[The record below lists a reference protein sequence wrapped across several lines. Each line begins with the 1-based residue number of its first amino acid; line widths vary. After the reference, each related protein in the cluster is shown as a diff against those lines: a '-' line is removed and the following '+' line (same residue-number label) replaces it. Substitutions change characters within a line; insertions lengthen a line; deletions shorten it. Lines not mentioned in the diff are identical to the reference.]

1 MDPLLLF
8 DELENDLNLLI
19 TEIKKKKIHIKEK
32 IEICIIKIKN
42 YNSIITSNK
51 SNLLNSF
58 EFPLDEIIDI
68 INIGANIDSQKIT
81 YICLTCLQRVLLY
94 ILYLI
99 DNKDIIKKFKEIN
112 IEAQIEK
119 ITNKLFDLTFNDDK
133 KILVKILQI
142 TLTAF
147 SPQYIEYYNRDIID
161 TLLKILYSIYYS
173 SLHDNAHILYQTCCA
188 AYKQLLNSLIDI
200 CNKESL
206 DNITESSI
214 SKEDDITD
222 VKNEHIKN
230 NNDHNNTNLNE
241 IENDDLKNI
250 DFYFENF
257 HLQYDVNNPIDLIN
271 IPNFKNTNNMKNKNK
286 LLSLIHY
293 LCYCCFVNIRSKY
306 YLDSSSSSFECDSSN
321 KNNKMNIN
329 EKPDNACVKKDYNL
343 ETNIKSTNEN
353 NNNSLSNINE
363 QLDNKYKNNKL
374 LSGKENE
381 AKNIEDTQI
390 INNNI
395 SSEFDK
401 ELKKASFSSN
411 NINNNHNNSKES
423 NFNNVDNNTNN
434 AIYNSSINSN
444 NKSQF
449 SSEKIKNSNKKN
461 DINGNIYNRNQK
473 DGNKNIYNAKK
484 YNIKDFF
491 KILKNSNS
499 KIYNNNNKNNFDM
512 FSDNMN
518 IDSYKLKNNILS
530 SYNKNNLILPLNFC
544 LDLLYIFLNNY
555 EHFLDNYEFFKLL
568 KFEIAYIILISLK
581 SNLHIDIFYRCLKIF
596 IIICHKYFQYFLGEI
611 KFLLINLIQ
620 YLSLT
625 KNFSKIYIV
634 LNFFFYLFDNTL
646 TVFNMYKYFYSPMD
660 NTSIKNNDNNTRIKN
675 NDNNTNTNLN
685 KQIKN
690 NDNIKSDEGP
700 KGKSKKKKKKKKK
713 KKINHEATH
722 IPEDTKND
730 MDKNKEENL
739 HCEKTNLNIGEDK
752 EKYIQND
759 VNNKKLPLINSKQNI
774 YEEKKKISEKTVN
787 TEDNSIDSGI
797 NIEYQMN
804 YCKDDDNGFI
814 FIKIV
819 ECISKIIHELL
830 FLYSIDI
837 TKIYPHLKIFKYD
850 RVYTSKKTE
859 VHIFN
864 KTGNHKSSNNN
875 VEGQNIDNKNEESI
889 KSGSND
895 GVHTNGKN
903 YYSNQEI
910 EVIKN
915 KNNYYR
921 KRENKDNEHQ
931 MCFYNF
937 LNYPLILPNN
947 SANPREDFYLYKFS
961 TEKKTN
967 KAMFDYLYYNNIDEI
982 ILLASSIDNIL
993 SLINSFY
1000 VILLNILTKSFNQ
1013 YCFAA
1018 IDLNDEHSLYEERKL
1033 SSNCKNGILQYS
1045 MNLLD
1050 THKNESKCKSI
1061 KSLTSSTYIQS
1072 DNTSNFEYEIDRRI
1086 KYYNNNS
1093 YNNTDNYTIDHKN
1106 HHTSINNNQQE
1117 KVEFNSISICPQ
1129 GNDNAQNGILTYNE
1143 DDNNISYKNII
1154 KSYNIECD
1162 DKNGGKNNSYTEQLS
1177 LFNSVFNLTCRYFI
1191 SSLSLAFSY
1200 TNTIDSC
1207 FFSGFQKLIFMST
1220 HLNVNICTNACMQT
1234 LTKCSSIFT
1243 LENSPFFL
1251 NILQS
1256 FEKKG
1261 NKNENN
1267 YNSKKNKTG
1276 TNSSKVLSNNTY
1288 RENEIRVSKSM
1299 EINSNHTKNVIDLND
1314 SNENNAKSS
1323 SNMNKDDQKKSY
1335 KNDNNKTDTKS
1346 NYISDE
1352 SYNHINFIAYSA
1364 NSISDSEVYINID
1377 DGKTCSHKI
1386 VHLYGNMNSIDEI
1399 EVVEETNEINNE
1411 IIIEND
1417 EKKKEVSD
1425 SFVNG
1430 LNDNKEQLDQPNN
1443 SSNNEI
1449 KRVYNNICE
1458 DNKNSYEKTESYSE
1472 KLNTDCVDSIFFS
1485 YKSILNEDLLKYYD
1499 DCISIILKESY
1510 YINNDLNNMKY
1521 ILSIKT
1527 MISIFYIYGD
1537 MLNFDDW
1544 LKLINIFV
1552 EVNYVYKYIS
1562 SIENKTIEFLNFLYY
1577 INKSEDNFTF
1587 SLNTSAIDSNGATM
1601 QHINS
1606 KNIEFWYFI
1615 LRFIQKNP
1623 VLFAEITVIFSSI
1636 SHFLKNTIYYNIT
1649 TLINILNAINFMIF
1663 NQFFKHTK
1671 KINKDDNKPFV
1682 QNNVKEYNNLNA
1694 STSINPNN
1702 NIENLINKEE
1712 NDNSILTNQKFEDK
1726 YIDNLNN
1733 DKHDKNQIEC
1743 TSTTKK
1749 DKNKKNR
1756 PNCNKK
1762 GKICKNELSK
1772 HQKDKD
1778 NPNDN
1783 SNNMNIQSEHIIT
1796 EDIENKNKENI
1807 VKPMDNNNDDNNN
1820 RIDNK
1825 LFNNNGDIYEIF
1837 YYYLS
1842 HFDPIYCSY
1851 FMFYSDNFFIKNKK
1865 GNISKEYYD
1874 TNNVQYDN
1882 IQNDGIKFENNLY
1895 YNYLDKKLFQ
1905 NNYYIDL
1912 KKLDNYCI
1920 FEDFY
1925 PLHMIENLCVI
1936 NINNIKYIY
1945 NTCCINIL
1953 LLSLCNN
1960 NGIQKKSIDTL
1971 FHIIIESVAYYK
1983 YNFEIQFLLFKPFF
1997 LFIINPYA
2005 SYRSYFINSFLNFIR
2020 KNASFF
2026 NKDMWLF
2033 IIFLLYISFKKELKN
2048 KTLKNTE
2055 NDQKDSEQISEENIS
2070 NIKDI
2075 FNILEVIIVD
2085 YIEEIPVCKI
2095 MEVIIHMLILFS
2107 SLDTLSNNI
2116 SFRAINF
2123 LWSIVDY
2130 ILNRS
2135 DLLKDPKKY
2144 NNENKD
2150 YYDNAKEEKSNILK
2164 TEKNIEPQL
2173 LYTCVVKNKKMYIYE
2188 NKIKMKNIKMKSFF
2202 IFILNYLM
2210 KLCFDERIEVR
2221 NCSIKTIMSI
2231 LSTHIYKFD
2240 FFFYKTSICLL
2251 LRKLCIKYFYILMEY
2266 LKLEKNNSQNED
2278 NNEISDKAEI
2288 ENITI
2293 DNLNS
2298 YSNDISEKNESHI
2311 YKDND
2316 DYSNFIELDDFYN
2329 NANCINI
2336 DINDFENLKFCKHEI
2351 SQNAEISNQANNS
2364 DIRETQLS
2372 EQVENTNTKL
2382 QKNENVLRKKFIMN
2396 FVNLINNHYK
2406 YIETARKKKRKK
2418 NKKELLNDIEENAL
2432 FSNINNNKIS
2442 EDKNY
2447 DLYDYVNE
2455 NFNKIII
2462 HHSRDSKLKQWVESF
2477 ILIIEGCNRILLEQ
2491 KNYKKYYFFYDI
2503 FVKILKTILFI
2514 KYNKT
2519 NMFELHIS
2527 IIQILNNIFMSKL
2540 SNFNVNYF
2548 TMKNSITNKN
2558 RYTDHINIFD
2568 KSFIY
2573 IYNYACSTDDQKI
2586 KDLIIKLITENMKNI
2601 FCDKWIYFHSLV
2613 YLHLFQLLYS
2623 TNSNL
2628 NVLREDEEN
2637 YSFSNYYS
2645 ILNKLYFDYFISDT
2659 REYPCEKEVNDVE
2672 KNINQM
2678 NSNETNDENSLELDK
2693 EIESDNNKKIN
2704 SSINIET
2711 DINRNLNNEKIESFK
2726 NKNFTIEYKKDNFC
2740 NDPLNIYNI
2749 LENNKSIY
2757 NEKDERTHVDMK
2769 KDIYKNYING
2779 EINSDVFI
2787 IIMNIFKGL
2796 KYDEINLLINEELGK
2811 SIKYLLCNLL
2821 ENKEKRKI
2829 FKKLIKFLFDDKML
2843 FNENSDEIIDKIT
2856 LNDTYNKFEINI
2868 RKNEITDEDKECNR
2882 LFTLNYKKLYPLNNY
2897 IESFQMFSLGLFNYL
2912 TPCYIFFIHNK
2923 FNLYPNYQMNIIF
2936 SIILCNLIRQ
2946 EYCNLY
2952 YFKENRHNIISF
2964 INMFPYI
2971 IANHIKCFLYNLNNN
2986 SSFVFYESVIIL
2998 LKITY
3003 SIIQNI
3009 EDIPDDTLFKYW
3021 YSVVFAIEKI
3031 LFANCNND
3039 KIDMLD
3045 IMLIKL
3051 IRNSYLFH
3059 NSHAPLNIKIYLTK
3073 IISEL
3078 NDKRRKSFSSWTLQI
3093 LFEEYEKMMAENN
3106 KNRYYTTFITLVM
3119 LKKCVLTLKSF
3130 SSENPEDADEI
3141 LFILHEMKNLKC
3153 YYSYVGI
3160 KTNSSLKSSE
3170 DKAHLFICYPYLL
3183 DCLNTENTKFFTT
3196 AKELL
3201 RLITIMP

>member
-1 MDPLLLF
+1 MDPLPLF
-8 DELENDLNLLI
+8 DELENDLNLLT
-19 TEIKKKKIHIKEK
+19 TEIKKKNIHIKEK
-32 IEICIIKIKN
+32 IEIFIIKIKN

-51 SNLLNSF
+51 SNLLNNF

-68 INIGANIDSQKIT
+68 INIGANIDSQKII
-81 YICLTCLQRVLLY
+81 YICLTCLHRVLLY

-99 DNKDIIKKFKEIN
+99 DNKDIIKKFNEIN
-112 IEAQIEK
+112 IETQIEK
-119 ITNKLFDLTFNDDK
+119 ITNKLFDLTFNNDK

-188 AYKQLLNSLIDI
+188 AYEQLLNSLIDV
-200 CNKESL
+200 CNKENL
-206 DNITESSI
+206 DNISEPPI

-222 VKNEHIKN
+222 VKTEHIKN
-230 NNDHNNTNLNE
+230 DNDHNHNNTNLNE

-250 DFYFENF
+250 DFYFENY

-271 IPNFKNTNNMKNKNK
+271 IPNFRNTNNMKNKNK

-293 LCYCCFVNIRSKY
+293 LCYCCFVNTRSKY
-306 YLDSSSSSFECDSSN
+306 YLDGSSSSFEYDGSNTSN
-321 KNNKMNIN
+321 KININ
-329 EKPDNACVKKDYNL
+329 EKTDNASVKINHSL
-343 ETNIKSTNEN
+343 ETNIKTTDEN
-353 NNNSLSNINE
+353 NNNSISNTNE
-363 QLDNKYKNNKL
+363 QLDNKYKNSKL
-374 LSGKENE
+374 LSEKENE
-381 AKNIEDTQI
+381 AKNIEDTET
-390 INNNI
+390 INNDI
-395 SSEFDK
+395 SSKLNK
-401 ELKKASFSSN
+401 ELKNISISSN
-411 NINNNHNNSKES
+411 NINNNHSNSKEDTL
-423 NFNNVDNNTNN
+423 NNIDNNTNN
-434 AIYNSSINSN
+434 TVHNDTTNSN
-444 NKSQF
+444 NKSHF
-449 SSEKIKNSNKKN
+449 SSEKIKKSNKKD
-461 DINGNIYNRNQK
+461 DINERIYNRNKK
-473 DGNKNIYNAKK
+473 DGSKNIYNAKK
-484 YNIKDFF
+484 YNIKNIF
-491 KILKNSNS
+491 KILKHSNS
-499 KIYNNNNKNNFDM
+499 QIYNNNNKNHFDM
-512 FSDNMN
+512 FNDNMN
-518 IDSYKLKNNILS
+518 IDSYKLKKNILS

-555 EHFLDNYEFFKLL
+555 EYFLDNFEFFKLL
-568 KFEIAYIILISLK
+568 KFEIAYIIIISLK
-581 SNLHIDIFYRCLKIF
+581 YNLHIDIFYRCLKIF

-611 KFLLINLIQ
+611 KFLLTNLIQ

-625 KNFSKIYIV
+625 KNFSKLYIV
-634 LNFFFYLFDNTL
+634 LNFFFYLFDNKL
-646 TVFNMYKYFYSPMD
+646 TVYNMYKYFYAPMD
-660 NTSIKNNDNNTRIKN
+660 NISIESND
-675 NDNNTNTNLN
+675 DNSDTNLN
-685 KQIKN
+685 KKTKN
-690 NDNIKSDEGP
+690 NDNIISDENL
-700 KGKSKKKKKKKKK
+700 KEESRKQ
-713 KKINHEATH
+713 KKIN
-722 IPEDTKND
+722 PEVSHLTEGTKND
-730 MDKNKEENL
+730 MGQNKEESL
-739 HCEKTNLNIGEDK
+739 CCEKSNFNIDEGKEEYLQNGVNDK
-752 EKYIQND
+752 ELSLI
-759 VNNKKLPLINSKQNI
+759 NNKENI
-774 YEEKKKISEKTVN
+774 YEEKTKLSEKEMN
-787 TEDNSIDSGI
+787 IENNSSDSEI
-797 NIEYQMN
+797 NIDYQTN
-804 YCKDDDNGFI
+804 YCKDSDNDNGFI

-837 TKIYPHLKIFKYD
+837 TKIYAHFKIFKYD
-850 RVYTSKKTE
+850 RVFTSAKTI

-864 KTGNHKSSNNN
+864 KMEKRISSNNN
-875 VEGQNIDNKNEESI
+875 IECQNIDNKNEESI
-889 KSGSND
+889 KSGYSD

-903 YYSNQEI
+903 FYPSQEI
-910 EVIKN
+910 EIIKN
-915 KNNYYR
+915 KNNHYR
-921 KRENKDNEHQ
+921 KRRNKDNEQHP
-931 MCFYNF
+931 MFFYNF

-947 SANPREDFYLYKFS
+947 SVNPREDFYLYKFS
-961 TEKKTN
+961 TEKKTS
-967 KAMFDYLYYNNIDEI
+967 KAMFDDLCYNNIDEI
-982 ILLASSIDNIL
+982 MLLASSFDNIL

-1000 VILLNILTKSFNQ
+1000 VILLNILAKSFNQ

-1018 IDLNDEHSLYEERKL
+1018 IDLNDEHSLHEERKL
-1033 SSNCKNGILQYS
+1033 SSNYKNGILQYS
-1045 MNLLD
+1045 MNLLG
-1050 THKNESKCKSI
+1050 TQKNESTYKSI
-1061 KSLTSSTYIQS
+1061 ESHTTPKCIQS
-1072 DNTSNFEYEIDRRI
+1072 DNTLNFENEIDRRI
-1086 KYYNNNS
+1086 QRYNNNS
-1093 YNNTDNYTIDHKN
+1093 DNNTANYTIDHKN
-1106 HHTSINNNQQE
+1106 HHTSRNNNQ
-1117 KVEFNSISICPQ
+1117 VENVEYNSISIYPK
-1129 GNDNAQNGILTYNE
+1129 NANSARNGIVTCNG
-1143 DDNNISYKNII
+1143 DKINILYKGII
-1154 KSYNIECD
+1154 KSYNIKCD
-1162 DKNGGKNNSYTEQLS
+1162 DKNEEENNSYIEDLS
-1177 LFNSVFNLTCRYFI
+1177 LFNCVFNSTCRYFI

-1251 NILQS
+1251 NILQN

-1261 NKNENN
+1261 SKHENN
-1267 YNSKKNKTG
+1267 YNSKKSKTVS
-1276 TNSSKVLSNNTY
+1276 NSSRALSNNPY
-1288 RENEIRVSKSM
+1288 RENETHIF
-1299 EINSNHTKNVIDLND
+1299 KNVETHSNYSKNVTDLND
-1314 SNENNAKSS
+1314 SNGNNAIIS
-1323 SNMNKDDQKKSY
+1323 SNMNKDNQKNCY
-1335 KNDNNKTDTKS
+1335 ENDNNKTDTKS
-1346 NYISDE
+1346 NYITDE
-1352 SYNHINFIAYSA
+1352 NHNHINFIAYSA
-1364 NSISDSEVYINID
+1364 NSISDNEVYININ
-1377 DGKTCSHKI
+1377 DGKTCSHRI
-1386 VHLYGNMNSIDEI
+1386 GHLYGNMNFIEEFEI
-1399 EVVEETNEINNE
+1399 VEESNEINDKE
-1411 IIIEND
+1411 IVENGKKED
-1417 EKKKEVSD
+1417 DKKKEVFD

-1430 LNDNKEQLDQPNN
+1430 LNDNKEQFDQPNN
-1443 SSNNEI
+1443 SNNNEI
-1449 KRVYNNICE
+1449 KQVCNFSYNDKQANQYNNICE
-1458 DNKNSYEKTESYSE
+1458 DNKNNYEKAEPYPE
-1472 KLNTDCVDSIFFS
+1472 KLSIDCDDSNFFS
-1485 YKSILNEDLLKYYD
+1485 YKPILNEDLLKYYD

-1521 ILSIKT
+1521 ISSIKT

-1577 INKSEDNFTF
+1577 INKSEDNFTL
-1587 SLNTSAIDSNGATM
+1587 SLNTSGIDSSGATM

-1606 KNIEFWYFI
+1606 KSIEFWYFI
-1615 LRFIQKNP
+1615 LRYIQKNP

-1636 SHFLKNTIYYNIT
+1636 SHFLKNTIYYNIST
-1649 TLINILNAINFMIF
+1649 IINILNAINFMIF
-1663 NQFFKHTK
+1663 HQFFKHTK
-1671 KINKDDNKPFV
+1671 KTTKDDNKSFV
-1682 QNNVKEYNNLNA
+1682 QNNAKECNILNDP
-1694 STSINPNN
+1694 TTINPNYSVY
-1702 NIENLINKEE
+1702 NLITKGDNE
-1712 NDNSILTNQKFEDK
+1712 NSILTNQEIEGK
-1726 YIDNLNN
+1726 YIYNLKN
-1733 DKHDKNQIEC
+1733 DKHDKN
-1743 TSTTKK
+1743 
-1749 DKNKKNR
+1749 
-1756 PNCNKK
+1756 
-1762 GKICKNELSK
+1762 ELLK
-1772 HQKDKD
+1772 YQKDKG

-1783 SNNMNIQSEHIIT
+1783 HINLNIQSEYIIT
-1796 EDIENKNKENI
+1796 EDIENKNKESI
-1807 VKPMDNNNDDNNN
+1807 VKPMDNNN
-1820 RIDNK
+1820 RADNK
-1825 LFNNNGDIYEIF
+1825 LFNNNGGIYEIF

-1842 HFDPIYCSY
+1842 HFDPIYSSY
-1851 FMFYSDNFFIKNKK
+1851 FMFYSDSFFLKSKK
-1865 GNISKEYYD
+1865 DNISKEFHD
-1874 TNNVQYDN
+1874 TTNLQSDR
-1882 IQNDGIKFENNLY
+1882 IQFENNLY
-1895 YNYLDKKLFQ
+1895 YNYLDKKIFQ
-1905 NNYYIDL
+1905 NNYYIGL

-1945 NTCCINIL
+1945 NACCINIL

-1960 NGIQKKSIDTL
+1960 NDIQKKSIDTL
-1971 FHIIIESVAYYK
+1971 FHIIIESVVYYK

-2005 SYRSYFINSFLNFIR
+2005 SYRSYFINSFLNLIR

-2033 IIFLLYISFKKELKN
+2033 IIFLLYISFKKELTN
-2048 KTLKNTE
+2048 KTITNTE
-2055 NDQKDSEQISEENIS
+2055 NDHKNDEQISEENIS

-2107 SLDTLSNNI
+2107 SIDTLSNNI

-2135 DLLKDPKKY
+2135 DLLKEPKKY
-2144 NNENKD
+2144 NNKNKD
-2150 YYDNAKEEKSNILK
+2150 YVDNAKEEKSKNLK
-2164 TEKNIEPQL
+2164 TAMSEEPKL
-2173 LYTCVVKNKKMYIYE
+2173 LHTCIVENKKMYIYE

-2266 LKLEKNNSQNED
+2266 IKLEKKNAQNED
-2278 NNEISDKAEI
+2278 NNEISDKTDI
-2288 ENITI
+2288 ENFTI

-2298 YSNDISEKNESHI
+2298 YSNDISEKKESHI
-2311 YKDND
+2311 DKDNA
-2316 DYSNFIELDDFYN
+2316 DYSNFIELSDFYN
-2329 NANCINI
+2329 KDNCINI
-2336 DINDFENLKFCKHEI
+2336 YINDLENLKPCKRESNNNGEI
-2351 SQNAEISNQANNS
+2351 PPNAENA
-2364 DIRETQLS
+2364 
-2372 EQVENTNTKL
+2372 NTNL
-2382 QKNENVLRKKFIMN
+2382 QKNENTLRKKIIMN
-2396 FVNLINNHYK
+2396 FVNLINKNYK
-2406 YIETARKKKRKK
+2406 YIETVRKKNRKK
-2418 NKKELLNDIEENAL
+2418 NKKEILNDIEKNAL
-2432 FSNINNNKIS
+2432 FSNINNNKIL
-2442 EDKNY
+2442 EDKNN
-2447 DLYDYVNE
+2447 DLYDYVSE
-2455 NFNKIII
+2455 NFSKIII

-2477 ILIIEGCNRILLEQ
+2477 TLIIEGCNRILLEE

-2514 KYNKT
+2514 NYNKT
-2519 NMFELHIS
+2519 NMFELHLS

-2540 SNFNVNYF
+2540 SNFDVNYF

-2573 IYNYACSTDDQKI
+2573 IYNYACSANDQKI
-2586 KDLIIKLITENMKNI
+2586 KDLVIKLITDNMKNA
-2601 FCDKWIYFHSLV
+2601 FCDKWIHAHSLM

-2628 NVLREDEEN
+2628 NMIKEGEQN
-2637 YSFSNYYS
+2637 YSFLNHYS

-2659 REYPCEKEVNDVE
+2659 KEYPCEKDVNYAE
-2672 KNINQM
+2672 KNSNQM
-2678 NSNETNDENSLELDK
+2678 ISSEINDEITIKSNEEV
-2693 EIESDNNKKIN
+2693 ESSNNKKIN
-2704 SSINIET
+2704 SSIKIE
-2711 DINRNLNNEKIESFK
+2711 IPIRKNLNNGKLESFK
-2726 NKNFTIEYKKDNFC
+2726 NQNFSIEYKKDNFC

-2749 LENNKSIY
+2749 LEDNKSIY
-2757 NEKDERTHVDMK
+2757 NEKNEKTHVDMK
-2769 KDIYKNYING
+2769 KDIYEIYTNG

-2796 KYDEINLLINEELGK
+2796 KYDEINLLINEELAK
-2811 SIKYLLCNLL
+2811 SIKCLLYNLL

-2843 FNENSDEIIDKIT
+2843 FNENSDEILDKIT
-2856 LNDTYNKFEINI
+2856 LNDTYNKFEVNI
-2868 RKNEITDEDKECNR
+2868 RENEINDEDKECNR
-2882 LFTLNYKKLYPLNNY
+2882 LFTLNHKKLYPLNTY
-2897 IESFQMFSLGLFNYL
+2897 IEGFQMFSLGLFNYL

-2952 YFKENRHNIISF
+2952 YFKQNRHNLISF

-2986 SSFVFYESVIIL
+2986 SSFVFYESIIIL
-2998 LKITY
+2998 LKISY
-3003 SIIQNI
+3003 SIIQNL
-3009 EDIPDDTLFKYW
+3009 EDIPENTLFKYW

-3031 LFANCNND
+3031 LYANCNND

-3078 NDKRRKSFSSWTLQI
+3078 NDRRRKSFSSWTLQI

-3153 YYSYVGI
+3153 YYSYIGI
-3160 KTNSSLKSSE
+3160 KTNSALKSSE
-3170 DKAHLFICYPYLL
+3170 DKAHLLICYPYLL
-3183 DCLNTENTKFFTT
+3183 DCLNIENTKFFTT